1 MSLQLSDVGAERA
14 VLAGLFAYGLES
26 YVEISDLLDHG
37 SFGNQNNQVIYKCI
51 EKVLQNEAEVDLPAI
66 LSAAE
71 QLNLSDA
78 INTRQELEY
87 INSLMEFP
95 IKKDNVIYFAAQIKK
110 FEFAR
115 KIKSLTSKI
124 SRDVESINGDESI
137 DDIIGIV
144 ENPIMEFLREDDSGQ
159 KPERLGEGVE
169 EYLDFLMEN
178 KCDQIGAVSYTH
190 LTLPTTPYV

>member
-1 MSLQLSDVGAERA
+1 MSPQLSDIGAERA
-14 VLAGLFAYGLES
+14 VLAGLFTYGLES

-95 IKKDNVIYFAAQIKK
+95 IKKDNVIYFAAQIK
-110 FEFAR
+110 
-115 KIKSLTSKI
+115 
-124 SRDVESINGDESI
+124 
-137 DDIIGIV
+137 
-144 ENPIMEFLREDDSGQ
+144 
-159 KPERLGEGVE
+159 
-169 EYLDFLMEN
+169 
-178 KCDQIGAVSYTH
+178 
-190 LTLPTTPYV
+190 